1 MNIQFSLLSRSPPH
15 FIAWIRLA
23 LSNFSSVREIS
34 VSSFL
39 VLFAFSI
46 SFFSHVF
53 FCVYPTNSDMLTY
66 FTCYGYHIYRWKKRA
81 RQHSPLFTQKIYIKI
96 ISIHT
101 DYLHTFATHHIYRK
115 NILLNRFEFLWRLSN
130 KKKWWFSFF
139 SFSLLY
145 CSTSSPWKLVENRP
159 FLPVLLHLTRIVE
172 FMGNDI
178 KSPQHTSVHPMYVSY
193 STIPPNNNG
202 SPSST
207 TKINPQKDFPNNQ
220 FGVVLTSINLHSN
233 TNSLSSTYLRTHKFY
248 PPQTSSSNINSP
260 ARSHQFNQSPTT
272 HYRLIDQRQLSSSSS
287 LNQYNSRQN
296 LINKSAS
303 TQQIIK
309 RNPSF
314 TSSPVGAVAGNLN
327 NVTGHRSDI
336 RYTEIISAT
345 DEILMN
351 DDRDVDANSIRSYGR
366 PSSQASTAAASP
378 IITNKLLATNLQQ
391 QQLISKSFG
400 IHSNPLSNLVHNNG
414 GDEGERL
421 ILRGSRQQLID
432 YEQKPMKVSK
442 DLPAL
447 PPPVPQHR
455 MEYSQGRCL
464 SPSQLSLNNKS
475 FIHNSPH
482 HSSPVQQDKFPP
494 PHPQHHQQFIVA
506 RSPNLNHM
514 SKRRQSQLPA
524 SPLNSLPPHQPLES
538 ASGINTA
545 SRTPKVGLVHREP
558 FESIRDRP
566 LPPIPR
572 YNLNQF
578 IPEYHCPNPLP
589 AIPPHM
595 LQHPMYRVRSQ
606 DRISNRLKRQ
616 TGVNGN
622 NERPRSFCNNMINY
636 QDYKDMQ

>member
-1 MNIQFSLLSRSPPH
+1 
-15 FIAWIRLA
+15 
-23 LSNFSSVREIS
+23 
-34 VSSFL
+34 
-39 VLFAFSI
+39 
-46 SFFSHVF
+46 
-53 FCVYPTNSDMLTY
+53 
-66 FTCYGYHIYRWKKRA
+66 
-81 RQHSPLFTQKIYIKI
+81 
-96 ISIHT
+96 
-101 DYLHTFATHHIYRK
+101 
-115 NILLNRFEFLWRLSN
+115 
-130 KKKWWFSFF
+130 
-139 SFSLLY
+139 
-145 CSTSSPWKLVENRP
+145 
-159 FLPVLLHLTRIVE
+159 
-172 FMGNDI
+172 MGNDI

-193 STIPPNNNG
+193 STIPPNNNR

-207 TKINPQKDFPNNQ
+207 TKINPPKEFSSNQ

-272 HYRLIDQRQLSSSSS
+272 NYRLIDQRQLSSSSS
-287 LNQYNSRQN
+287 LNNQYNSRQN

-314 TSSPVGAVAGNLN
+314 TSSPVGGGVGVAGIGNLN

-351 DDRDVDANSIRSYGR
+351 DERDVDANSIRSYGR

-400 IHSNPLSNLVHNNG
+400 IHSNPLSHLVHN
-414 GDEGERL
+414 DDVERC

-432 YEQKPMKVSK
+432 YEQKPLKGSK
-442 DLPAL
+442 DLLPAL

-455 MEYSQGRCL
+455 SIDFTQARCL
-464 SPSQLSLNNKS
+464 SPSQLSLNNKTS
-475 FIHNSPH
+475 LVHNSPH
-482 HSSPVQQDKFPP
+482 HHSPQDKFPP
-494 PHPQHHQQFIVA
+494 QYQYQQQQQHQFIVA

-514 SKRRQSQLPA
+514 SKRRQSQLPP

-538 ASGINTA
+538 ASSINTA
-545 SRTPKVGLVHREP
+545 SRTPKVGLVHRESY
-558 FESIRDRP
+558 ESIRDRP
-566 LPPIPR
+566 LPPLPR

-578 IPEYHCPNPLP
+578 IPEYNCPNPLP

-606 DRISNRLKRQ
+606 DRISNRLKRH
-616 TGVNGN
+616 TGVSGN